1 MTKVETREGRRVRI
15 GGINVRWVG
24 KNPHHTEN
32 GNEWSSGPPTNE
44 VCGAI
49 KDGNWH
55 NKRKQKKVWYFL
67 PLWHLCI
74 CIHDYTHPSST
85 MSNLARFSL
94 MRCHACHPSPSLES
108 YSCFHA
114 THSKQKLCNLSLLL
128 LCKVAAAA
136 LFPTFP
142 TFNKKLSTRSSC
154 RNFPVFI
161 ISTWRKNAWNV
172 NILHVLIRRVG
183 IRDTPTLYLDRAR
196 RSEQNFVQSQERTQ
210 KRRER
215 DNERRTKSE
224 KNLVCRIFL
233 EASTTTTTI

>member
-1 MTKVETREGRRVRI
+1 MYLYP
-15 GGINVRWVG
+15 W
-24 KNPHHTEN
+24 
-32 GNEWSSGPPTNE
+32 
-44 VCGAI
+44 
-49 KDGNWH
+49 
-55 NKRKQKKVWYFL
+55 L
-67 PLWHLCI
+67 
-74 CIHDYTHPSST
+74 HPSFF
-85 MSNLARFSL
+85 NHVQFSKVFPNE
-94 MRCHACHPSPSLES
+94 MPCHACHPSPSLES

-114 THSKQKLCNLSLLL
+114 THSKQKLCNLSLL